1 MQYLPAIATAVIGG
15 GSFGWLWRWIAKQ
28 FDQVRAELKECESRE
43 DDARDRRAKMWR
55 VIDMLLDV
63 IEDIEPQHRRL
74 PRVREL
80 LTDLR
85 ETDGVAKLPAVMEP
99 AE

>member
-1 MQYLPAIATAVIGG
+1 
-15 GSFGWLWRWIAKQ
+15 
-28 FDQVRAELKECESRE
+28 
-43 DDARDRRAKMWR
+43 MWR